1 MDRQTEEQGD
11 SYISLKTLFAGVK
24 LWMYYVSEYSYKH
37 LSVNLRLDNVVVVFR
52 YHRQEEEIQ
61 GYK

>member
-1 MDRQTEEQGD
+1 
-11 SYISLKTLFAGVK
+11 
-24 LWMYYVSEYSYKH
+24 MYYVSEYSYKH